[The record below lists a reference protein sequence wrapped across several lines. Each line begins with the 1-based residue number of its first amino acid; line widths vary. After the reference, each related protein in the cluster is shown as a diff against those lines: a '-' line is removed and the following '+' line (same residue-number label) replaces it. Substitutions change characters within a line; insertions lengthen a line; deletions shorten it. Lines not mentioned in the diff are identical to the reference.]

1 VLEAPDAVVVEE
13 EEEEEAVEEVDA
25 VFWRLAN
32 HDIFSPL
39 NLSWVL

>member
-1 VLEAPDAVVVEE
+1 VLEVPDAVVVE

-32 HDIFSPL
+32 HDIFSRSSL
-39 NLSWVL
+39 GWVL